1 MSKSIETLKTSIRPV
16 RERLIGH
23 PVYRRIKDPAAL
35 RIFMEH
41 HVYAVWDFMS
51 LLKALQQSLT
61 CVTSPWVP
69 VGSAN
74 TRYLINE
81 IVVGE
86 ESDVDERG
94 LRTSHFE
101 LYLRA
106 MEQAGADTRPVVGM
120 VEVLKAG
127 RGRAMARP
135 MLEAGAL
142 WSGRAGMAEMLS
154 AGGLA
159 EAPDGWA
166 LRGPVGD
173 FLDFTFGTIAR
184 GEVHRIAAVFTFG
197 REDLIPDM
205 FIRIVEDL
213 SGQNSSAGI
222 EGPFGIFTYY
232 LERHIEVD
240 GGHHSHLA
248 MAMLEELCG
257 EDDRKWEEAAQSAGA
272 ALEARIRLWDGVV
285 ERIDGYNNTYC
296 AGCGRGRGVGGE
308 ETGEEGAADRRYR
321 G

>member
-1 MSKSIETLKTSIRPV
+1 MSQRIEALKTFIGPV
-16 RERLIGH
+16 RDRLIGH
-23 PVYRRIKDPAAL
+23 PIYRSIQDPDAL

-41 HVYAVWDFMS
+41 HIYAVWDFMS

-61 CVTSPWVP
+61 CVTTPWVP
-69 VGSAN
+69 VGSAG

-106 MEQAGADTRPVVGM
+106 MEQAGADTRPVLRM
-120 VEVLKAG
+120 VEALTAG
-127 RGRAMARP
+127 KPLAEV
-135 MLEAGAL
+135 LEAGK
-142 WSGRAGMAEMLS
+142 
-154 AGGLA
+154 LA
-159 EAPDGWA
+159 EASDDRV
-166 LRGPVGD
+166 LSGPVRD
-173 FLDFTFGTIAR
+173 FLDFTFGTIAA

-205 FIRIVEDL
+205 FIRIVSDL
-213 SGQNSSAGI
+213 SGRETSARIDGAGM
-222 EGPFGIFTYY
+222 EKSFGIFTYY

-257 EDDRKWEEAAQSAGA
+257 EDDRKWEEAARSAGA
-272 ALEARIRLWDGVV
+272 ALEARIKLWDGVV
-285 ERIDGYNNTYC
+285 ERIEERVV
-296 AGCGRGRGVGGE
+296 RGE
-308 ETGEEGAADRRYR
+308 MA
-321 G
+321 